1 MPTVCQAL
9 LRGASIQIA
18 HVSNLP
24 AVVHL
29 PYQHTGHPVSVIV
42 PQCGSSKITDFVKL
56 AVPFYFFRGDVEDLS
71 ILHDILLGNFP
82 RFSAHRSLK
91 ISEQYFAIFF
101 KGYISQTKLNS
112 DAINYVACES
122 LGKAQFYR
130 DHVKEEL

>member
-1 MPTVCQAL
+1 ML
-9 LRGASIQIA
+9 
-18 HVSNLP
+18 
-24 AVVHL
+24 
-29 PYQHTGHPVSVIV
+29 
-42 PQCGSSKITDFVKL
+42 
-56 AVPFYFFRGDVEDLS
+56 FYFFRGDVEDLS

-82 RFSAHRSLK
+82 RSSAHRSLK

-101 KGYISQTKLNS
+101 KGYISQIKLNS